1 MSFKAILK
9 VDGKEYNVFKASYT
23 ISRAVDEIGRLT
35 SSIVGG
41 TITLEIDSS
50 QDNMFFENI
59 CVSQVLKGGSII
71 FNKRHED
78 AIMRELKFEKAFIS
92 SFTESFDHSGHLG
105 TMRMTVT
112 LIAKV
117 IKMGEGELG
126 NDHFDFALN
135 N

>member
-9 VDGKEYNVFKASYT
+9 TDGKEYNVFKASYT
-23 ISRAVDEIGRLT
+23 ITRAVDEIGRLT

-41 TITLEIDSS
+41 TITLEIESS

-59 CVSQVLKGGSII
+59 CVSQMLKEGSII

-78 AIMRELKFEKAFIS
+78 SIMRELKFKKAFIA

-105 TMRMTVT
+105 TMRMTVS
-112 LIAKV
+112 LVAKV
-117 IKMGEGELG
+117 IEMGNGELG